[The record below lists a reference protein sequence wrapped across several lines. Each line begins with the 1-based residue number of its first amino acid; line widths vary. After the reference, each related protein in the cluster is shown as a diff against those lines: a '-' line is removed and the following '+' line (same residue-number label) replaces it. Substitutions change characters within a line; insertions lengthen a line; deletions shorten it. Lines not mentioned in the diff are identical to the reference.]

1 MRRHDSDVRATPAW
15 AVAACIAVCLGTTAS
30 AQTVGYGTG
39 EPSRPL
45 PGFSLPTGGPGLI
58 RPAGMRVAPG
68 VTNTPAAVA
77 PVSPAP
83 AEKIG
88 VIHVRGPIANPH
100 MKKLAIGRDPVSVG
114 EVVGH
119 AGGLS
124 AASDGGFYIYRDGK
138 RSATFD
144 VETDSDLALYAGDVI
159 IFGTATAEVA
169 DASDS
174 SGDHGVGFAASRA
187 AASYGDPQEIREFY
201 VDSAITLTEFLARH
215 GLSDLPP
222 DAIEIINPG
231 GIRTVGFEDGAETIL
246 EPGAKII
253 IRPRY
258 FFARKAAEKA
268 ADSQATSDPVVAS
281 APALNLPTIP
291 EPKPAN
297 DSAIAL
303 PAVAPIGRSAVA
315 ARPPVDPPTLG
326 PSPVDI
332 GVTETTSPPAAA
344 DENAEVSLLTDRVD
358 LGAVDIL
365 PPPPMSG
372 AALAWQAPPAVEAT
386 EPAGA
391 SAVRVAAAPPI
402 DTVSLAADEPAADT
416 RTAAAGPSAA
426 VLFLMSL
433 PFVAAVGVL
442 GWLGGTRFAELRGGS
457 ETGESS
463 LPSET
468 SAERHDVIEFSA
480 TDASAAAISG
490 SIDATPE
497 ILSAE
502 DEVHPAVSAPEETH
516 TDVVPD
522 EVTDETLRRLLRDD
536 FPVEVE
542 PLRLPA
548 SLKLFGRSP
557 GLARLRVDAAGPVAR
572 GPHFAK
578 TSSRAATAA
587 AATPVATPVAAGGDV
602 SPNAALV
609 DAILRQAG
617 LGSGG
622 RTPS

>member
-1 MRRHDSDVRATPAW
+1 AT
-15 AVAACIAVCLGTTAS
+15 
-30 AQTVGYGTG
+30 
-39 EPSRPL
+39 
-45 PGFSLPTGGPGLI
+45 
-58 RPAGMRVAPG
+58 
-68 VTNTPAAVA
+68 
-77 PVSPAP
+77 
-83 AEKIG
+83 
-88 VIHVRGPIANPH
+88 
-100 MKKLAIGRDPVSVG
+100 
-114 EVVGH
+114 
-119 AGGLS
+119 
-124 AASDGGFYIYRDGK
+124 
-138 RSATFD
+138 
-144 VETDSDLALYAGDVI
+144 
-159 IFGTATAEVA
+159 
-169 DASDS
+169 
-174 SGDHGVGFAASRA
+174 
-187 AASYGDPQEIREFY
+187 
-201 VDSAITLTEFLARH
+201 
-215 GLSDLPP
+215 LPP
-222 DAIEIINPG
+222 P
-231 GIRTVGFEDGAETIL
+231 
-246 EPGAKII
+246 
-253 IRPRY
+253 
-258 FFARKAAEKA
+258 
-268 ADSQATSDPVVAS
+268 
-281 APALNLPTIP
+281 
-291 EPKPAN
+291 
-297 DSAIAL
+297 
-303 PAVAPIGRSAVA
+303 
-315 ARPPVDPPTLG
+315 
-326 PSPVDI
+326 
-332 GVTETTSPPAAA
+332 AA

-416 RTAAAGPSAA
+416 RTATAGPSAA

-463 LPSET
+463 VPSET
-468 SAERHDVIEFSA
+468 SAERHEVIEFSA
-480 TDASAAAISG
+480 TAAEIPDLA
-490 SIDATPE
+490 DATVATV
-497 ILSAE
+497 SAD
-502 DEVHPAVSAPEETH
+502 DEVRPVVSAPEETH

-578 TSSRAATAA
+578 TPARATTSATAA
-587 AATPVATPVAAGGDV
+587 PVAMPAAAGGDV